1 MISPHQESGFSLV
14 ETLVAITIL
23 LLVIVGPMS
32 ISSSVARSTSYASE
46 QVVAFFLAQEGA
58 ELAQKARDD
67 LQLQFFGGSGD
78 PWADFIGK
86 NPGDTYYH
94 CFQPGGC
101 GLQLIDGDANG
112 LLRAPINCG
121 SNTCRLSIDVNGGR
135 TRYTYNSDASLDS
148 TPYTR
153 VIYMSHPS
161 GSGADDREV
170 EITSRVSWQTGN
182 QRQVQT
188 VEAKT
193 YLFNVYDN

>member
-1 MISPHQESGFSLV
+1 MISLHQESGFSLV

-32 ISSSVARSTSYASE
+32 ISSSVARSTSYSSE

-67 LQLQFFGGSGD
+67 LQLQFFGELNVT
-78 PWADFIGK
+78 PWDDFIGTDSS
-86 NPGDTYYH
+86 NPYYR
-94 CFQPGGC
+94 CYQAGGC
-101 GLQLIDGDANG
+101 GLQLIDGDTDGRLDLA
-112 LLRAPINCG
+112 INCG
-121 SNTCRLSIDVNGGR
+121 SNPCRLHINNTGGR
-135 TRYTYNSDASLDS
+135 ARYTYDPIDAIV

-153 VIYMSHPS
+153 VVYMNET
-161 GSGADDREV
+161 GGREV
-170 EITSRVSWQTGN
+170 EVISRVSWQTGS

-193 YLFNVYDN
+193 YLFNVYKN